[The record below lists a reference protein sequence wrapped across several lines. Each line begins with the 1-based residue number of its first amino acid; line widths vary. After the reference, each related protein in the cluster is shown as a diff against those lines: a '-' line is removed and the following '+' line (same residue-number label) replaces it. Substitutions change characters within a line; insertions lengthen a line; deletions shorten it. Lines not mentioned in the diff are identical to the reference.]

1 MAIPWPLVERKRFKL
16 LSSYQVVSSASAEVL
31 SAPSLTLIKSL
42 MLLAPSASAI
52 SRSLPRAS
60 IMPCVGKGNT
70 QSLNRAKHQST
81 QLTKVT
87 VRQHHQQQKRYPSDC
102 AALPFVLRKLVH
114 SNFLTPVF
122 LYISK
127 GSGVGVVGTAVVYND
142 DL

>member
-81 QLTKVT
+81 TT
-87 VRQHHQQQKRYPSDC
+87 HEGDSEAAPSTAEAIPVGLRRPSLCFAEAGILEFFDSRIFVHKQGQWGRCCRDC
-102 AALPFVLRKLVH
+102 RRL
-114 SNFLTPVF
+114 
-122 LYISK
+122 
-127 GSGVGVVGTAVVYND
+127 
-142 DL
+142 